1 MAGRKERTRFVGFV
15 PEFVGFVPDGILTGD
30 TVELAYDE
38 LEVIRLLD
46 LEKMS
51 QEEAAARMGVS
62 RTTVTGIY
70 ERARSKVADSLVNG
84 KRLRIEGGNVAFP
97 PCGEAGFASAG
108 CPKKKEALMRV
119 AVTYENGEI
128 FQHFGRTQTFKLYD
142 IDGGQVVATQ
152 VVDTQGMVPWRVS
165 FRGTTLMFSCA
176 AALAAA
182 PRAHLLL
189 RGSSCLA
196 ACPVWRTMP
205 YRACWL
211 ASSRRAPCRFA
222 VITMVIAMADAI
234 MSTSMRMGNAG
245 VTNRPMAS
253 VRVMATNTVRV
264 VMAATPIDSPV
275 LRNVGLAD
283 VNVASLFIASN
294 QMQYHGFSRWRAGEV
309 TLKKCVKGKM
319 ILYVPV
325 GK

>member
-142 IDGGQVVATQ
+142 IDRGQVVATQ
-152 VVDTQGMVPWRVS
+152 VVDTQGSGHGALAGFLKGNDVDVLLCGGIGGGAQS
-165 FRGTTLMFSCA
+165 
-176 AALAAA
+176 ALAAQGIE
-182 PRAHLLL
+182 LFGGL
-189 RGSSCLA
+189 S
-196 ACPVWRTMP
+196 
-205 YRACWL
+205 
-211 ASSRRAPCRFA
+211 
-222 VITMVIAMADAI
+222 
-234 MSTSMRMGNAG
+234 
-245 VTNRPMAS
+245 
-253 VRVMATNTVRV
+253 
-264 VMAATPIDSPV
+264 
-275 LRNVGLAD
+275 GLAD
-283 VNVASLFIASN
+283 DAVSCLLAGILEKGTMPICGHH
-294 QMQYHGFSRWRAGEV
+294 HGHSHGGCHHVHEHAHGE
-309 TLKKCVKGKM
+309 C
-319 ILYVPV
+319 
-325 GK
+325 